1 MLLAQVGLVSE
12 TNQISDA
19 QLSRVTA
26 ALQKQVTRDFGPLWN
41 VSATVDAFDRLEDV
55 PVGYWPVIVAD
66 DINEP
71 AGVDGIHLDEHGQP
85 FALVQYSDS
94 WSLTASHEVLEMLA
108 DPAGNRLMAGHSPK
122 PDQGVVEFLVEVAD
136 PPEDP
141 QFGYTVNGFLVSDF
155 ITPHFYDPVTADGV
169 RYSFGGNIKEP
180 RSIREGGYITWL
192 DRTTN
197 LWWQQVWFGTSK
209 PVFRNLGRMTNRSG
223 SIRSAIDAKTETA
236 RRIAQAGPQSLKFA
250 DARTLTAQ
258 IKKTTA
264 SRAQG
269 WRDQI
274 EALKAGKIV
283 EASWEG
289 GEEEN
294 E

>member
-1 MLLAQVGLVSE
+1 MLLTQVALVSE
-12 TNQISDA
+12 TNQITPA
-19 QLSRVTA
+19 QLNRVA
-26 ALQKQVTRDFGPLWN
+26 ASLQKQATRDFSPLWN
-41 VSATVDAFDRLEDV
+41 VSATVDPFDQLEDV
-55 PVGYWPVIVAD
+55 PVGYWPVIVRD

-71 AGVDGIHLDEHGQP
+71 GAAGVHLDEHGQP

-94 WSLTASHEVLEMLA
+94 WSLTASHETLEMLA
-108 DPAGNRLMAGHSPK
+108 DPTGNRLMAGQSPK

-155 ITPHFYDPVTADGV
+155 ITPHFYDPVPADGV

-180 RSIREGGYITWL
+180 RSIREGGYISWL

-197 LWWQQVWFGTSK
+197 EWWQQVWFGTSK
-209 PVFRNLGRMTNRSG
+209 AEFRLLGRMTHRTS
-223 SIRSAIDAKTETA
+223 SLRSAIDAKTETA
-236 RRIAQAGPQSLKFA
+236 LRIAQAGPQSLKFA
-250 DARTLTAQ
+250 DARTLTTQ

-274 EALKAGKIV
+274 EALMAGKIV
-283 EASWEG
+283 EGAWEG
-289 GEEEN
+289 GEEQN
-294 E
+294 G

>member
-1 MLLAQVGLVSE
+1 MLLTQVAVVSE
-12 TNQISDA
+12 TNQITPS
-19 QLSRVTA
+19 QLSRVAA
-26 ALQKQVTRDFGPLWN
+26 ALQKQATRDFGPLWN
-41 VSATVDAFDRLEDV
+41 VSATVDPFDKLDDV
-55 PVGYWPVIVAD
+55 PIGYWPVIVRD

-71 AGVDGIHLDEHGQP
+71 GAAGIHLDEHGQP

-94 WSLTASHEVLEMLA
+94 WSLTASHETLEMLA
-108 DPAGNRLMAGHSPK
+108 DPGGNRLMAGQSPK

-141 QFGYTVNGFLVSDF
+141 QFGYTVNGLLVSDF
-155 ITPHFYDPVTADGV
+155 ITPHFYDPVQADGV
-169 RYSFGGNIKEP
+169 RYSFGGNIEKP
-180 RSIREGGYITWL
+180 RSIREGGYISFL

-197 LWWQQVWFGTSK
+197 HWWQQVWFGTSQ
-209 PVFRNLGRMTNRSG
+209 PTFRDLGRMTDRAG
-223 SIRSAIDAKTETA
+223 SLRSAIDAKTQTA
-236 RRIAQAGPQSLKFA
+236 QRIAQAGPQSLKYA

-274 EALKAGKIV
+274 EALMAGKIT
-283 EASWEG
+283 EGSWEG
-289 GEEEN
+289 GEVN
-294 E
+294 NG

>member
-1 MLLAQVGLVSE
+1 M
-12 TNQISDA
+12 
-19 QLSRVTA
+19 TA

-122 PDQGVVEFLVEVAD
+122 QDQGVVEFLVEVAD

-258 IKKTTA
+258 IKQTTA